1 MAKDRVTLSALWQ
14 QARAMLKDADVEMPD
29 RTAQWLF
36 QHASEYSLHDF
47 VMRQDE
53 PVQAEIADRF
63 LALIARRQ
71 AREPLQYLLNEA
83 EFAGLLF
90 YVDQRVLIP
99 RYDTQV
105 LLHVAQEA
113 IAEKEGEVVVVDIG
127 TGSGAIAIALSVAQK
142 DKRQLR
148 MYATDISPDALAVAK
163 INARRHGV
171 IDAITFLQGS
181 YVTALPIAEHKIDV
195 LIANPP
201 YISPQEREMM
211 QPEVALYEPALA
223 LFAEHE
229 GYIAYETIIAQT
241 QTRMDK
247 EGVIALEVGID
258 QAEHV
263 KALLLATF
271 PKADVRF
278 YQDDQGIDRVVCARL
293 KGY

>member
-113 IAEKEGEVVVVDIG
+113 IEEKESEVVVDIG

-142 DKRQLR
+142 DKRHLR
-148 MYATDISPDALAVAK
+148 MYATDISLDALAVAK

-181 YVTALPIAEHKIDV
+181 YVTALPIAENKIDV

-201 YISPQEREMM
+201 YISPQERGMM

-229 GYIAYETIIAQT
+229 GYIAYETIIAQA
-241 QTRMDK
+241 QTRMDN
-247 EGVIALEVGID
+247 EGILAFEVGIG
-258 QAEHV
+258 QADRV
-263 KALLLATF
+263 RSLLLATF

>member
-113 IAEKEGEVVVVDIG
+113 IAEKEGEVVVDIG
-127 TGSGAIAIALSVAQK
+127 TGSGAIAIALYVAQK

-181 YVTALPIAEHKIDV
+181 YVTALPIPENKIDV

-229 GYIAYETIIAQT
+229 GYIAYETIIAQA